1 MPQMENTCNTLA
13 SDFWAG
19 GGGGG
24 VNLDLCA
31 WGADLESH
39 VNTKTTEIFFI
50 SLYSIISMYVC
61 VSFWYNHIPVE
72 G

>member
-13 SDFWAG
+13 SDFWTG

-31 WGADLESH
+31 WAEMMTQIAWGWHAYWELW
-39 VNTKTTEIFFI
+39 
-50 SLYSIISMYVC
+50 SM
-61 VSFWYNHIPVE
+61 
-72 G
+72 